1 MGTST
6 REHNQSLVL
15 TPKPYRR
22 IRFKAVSKAS
32 DGISQSGWTT
42 YKVEQNKTI
51 VGKMRDKI
59 KTPLKQRGFFG
70 TEYAEHTFLF
80 KEDETSV
87 LEASMAKRKDGMMA
101 LYDLTHNEVCTK
113 SHKYRIWRHFRNGG
127 TVEFHHQGKVNKS

>member
-6 REHNQSLVL
+6 RGHETLVL
-15 TPKPYRR
+15 TSKPYRR

-42 YKVEQNKTI
+42 YKVGQNKTI

-59 KTPLKQRGFFG
+59 KITLKQRGFFG

-80 KEDETSV
+80 KEDETSI

-127 TVEFHHQGKVNKS
+127 TVEFHKQGKVNKS